1 MIYFGKYSWT
11 LIVCLKKKKPE
22 YIIID
27 VSLDHIFRE
36 SAEGR
41 YVPNAGFLE
50 DVVFEDPSLSSC
62 QNSDSPEVS
71 AATSIDQLNITK
83 NHDREE
89 SLDSS
94 DIQAD
99 SSASSTRPIDDGNN
113 GANDITAA
121 VSDLKLPDTGFTHEP
136 NDQHSLSTE
145 DIDSLLDKCLLQAL
159 HTTVKEKDL
168 PMPGSTLWWDRQSL
182 SFPPLLPFSLS
193 LSPAHT
199 HTHTHTSLSLS

>member
-1 MIYFGKYSWT
+1 M
-11 LIVCLKKKKPE
+11 KKNKPE

-62 QNSDSPEVS
+62 QNSDSSEVS
-71 AATSIDQLNITK
+71 AETSIDQQNVSK
-83 NHDREE
+83 NHDGEE

-94 DIQAD
+94 GIQAD
-99 SSASSTRPIDDGNN
+99 STAASTRPIGDGNS
-113 GANDITAA
+113 GANDIIAA
-121 VSDLKLPDTGFTHEP
+121 VSDLNLPDTGFTHEP

-182 SFPPLLPFSLS
+182 GFPPLLPFSLS
-193 LSPAHT
+193 PADT
-199 HTHTHTSLSLS
+199 HTHTHTSLSLSLLTNSHSIEID